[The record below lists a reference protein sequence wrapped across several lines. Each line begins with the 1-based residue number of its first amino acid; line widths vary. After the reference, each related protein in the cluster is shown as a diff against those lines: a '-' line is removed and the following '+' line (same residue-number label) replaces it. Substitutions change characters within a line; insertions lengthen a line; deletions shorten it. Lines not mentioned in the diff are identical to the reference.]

1 MGKAQNKSQ
10 FCCQNT
16 EIPITDDFEVLGVT
30 IDDKL
35 KFEKHVAK
43 VCRKVSQQVAVLKRM
58 KKMLPFETRKNIYF
72 AFILPRFN
80 YAPEPSTYAV
90 KVPVQNWKK

>member
-1 MGKAQNKSQ
+1 MGKVQNKPQ
-10 FCCQNT
+10 FCSENT
-16 EIPITDDFEVLGVT
+16 DISITEDFEMLGVT
-30 IDDKL
+30 IHDKL

-72 AFILPRFN
+72 AFILPILTIVRK
-80 YAPEPSTYAV
+80 PGTSVV